1 MYRILVVED
10 DDIICKEMIK
20 NLIKWDY
27 EVEAVTDFH
36 KVMTLFVSF
45 EPQLVLMD
53 ISLPFYNGFYW
64 CTEMRRVSQVPIVFV
79 SSAGDKMNAVMAM
92 NMGADDFITKP
103 FDLDVLAAK
112 VQALIRRTY
121 SFGKTAPL
129 LEYNGVIINFADS
142 SMQVNGE
149 KVDLTKNEFRIMQ
162 QLFENRGKIV
172 TREEMM
178 KHLWNS
184 ECFVDDNTLS
194 VNVTRIRR
202 KLEEAGAGEFI
213 VTKKG
218 IGYMLG

>member
-10 DDIICKEMIK
+10 DDIICKEMMK

-36 KVMTLFVSF
+36 EVMALFVRF

-121 SFGKTAPL
+121 SFGQTAPL
-129 LEYNGVIINFADS
+129 LEHKGVIINFADS

-178 KHLWNS
+178 KHLWDS

-194 VNVTRIRR
+194 VNVTRIRK
-202 KLEEAGAGEFI
+202 KLEEVGAVEFI